1 MIKFVFLIVSTLST
15 VACQSAPDPI
25 SVRVYPAVLAADA
38 GAMATAWD
46 SVVFEGS
53 PRAAA
58 GTYCIA
64 PEPLFTEWNIIAFH
78 PAQQPD
84 GQVAL
89 TVRLNAYGAR
99 RLGRFTA
106 EPENQKKPLG
116 VRIDGEWVDFF
127 PVLTRLDN
135 SITLYGF
142 TQAQAQ
148 ALRTYLD
155 SK

>member
-1 MIKFVFLIVSTLST
+1 MIKIAFLIIPTLAA
-15 VACQSAPDPI
+15 VACQSATDPVSI
-25 SVRVYPAVLAADA
+25 RVYPAVLTADA
-38 GAMATAWD
+38 GALADAWD
-46 SVVFEGS
+46 SVMFEGS

-58 GTYCIA
+58 GTYRIA
-64 PEPLFTEWNIIAFH
+64 PEPLFTEWNIIAFN
-78 PAQQPD
+78 PARQPD
-84 GQVAL
+84 GQIAL
-89 TVRLNAYGAR
+89 TVRLNAYAAR

-135 SITLYGF
+135 NITLYGF